1 MADSTHSS
9 DRIMT
14 DARSSLAYQQGGGRR
29 VGGGSIGKGSA
40 KLKWQHLAKKL
51 VRLAAALAVIL
62 VGAMG
67 FGLFVSALG
76 FEGVMITLL
85 LMIVAVFFFLRY
97 PKMKM
102 PSRADLTRGSLTQT
116 VQRTELWLERQAPA
130 LPAPAADLVNRIGGQ
145 LDGLGVQLQ
154 GLDENTPA
162 AVEVRKLVGDHLPDM
177 VSSYT
182 AIPAHLRSEQ
192 RAGSTPDKQLID
204 GLERISGEIDTVT
217 RQLAEGALDELA
229 IRSRYLDYRYGG
241 PETPLGEVSSQEA
254 SLPPPGA
261 ADTAL
266 PPPAANN
273 SDSGVPLTFEK
284 DRLPTR
290 SRD

>member
-1 MADSTHSS
+1 MADSTRDS
-9 DRIMT
+9 DRILT

-29 VGGGSIGKGSA
+29 AGGGSIGKGSA
-40 KLKWQHLAKKL
+40 RLKWEHLAKKL

-62 VGAMG
+62 VAAMG

-97 PKMKM
+97 PKMKV

-130 LPAPAADLVNRIGGQ
+130 LPAPAANLVNRIGSQ

-182 AIPAHLRSEQ
+182 AIPAHLRGEQ

-204 GLERISGEIDTVT
+204 GLERISVEIDTVT

-241 PETPLGEVSSQEA
+241 PETPLGEVSPQDA
-254 SLPPPGA
+254 GLPPPSAG
-261 ADTAL
+261 DTAL
-266 PPPAANN
+266 PPPAAGN

-284 DRLPTR
+284 DRLPSR